1 MPRKSK
7 CVPSSSSSSSTTTCS
22 LCSVTGLSSD
32 SSTNSSVSCSISLS
46 GSSSSSSSDSCS
58 SSSSSSCPSSSS
70 SSSSCSS
77 SSSSSCSTSSSSSCP
92 SSTCSS
98 SCPSSSSSSSCGSTS
113 SSSCGSTSTSS
124 SSLTYSSNSSSSNT
138 TVSSSCSSSNSS
150 SNSSSSGCG
159 PCGKSNSESSK
170 TLHCVKKNE
179 EECKNLVK
187 NYNKCR
193 DTLKANSDLIVL
205 LEFIKNKLLA
215 VKPNIDCR
223 QVQNYSVEANI
234 KWLESFVDTVF
245 CVLRKNEAYK
255 VIRVKDC
262 KVKNNC
268 DEVISDRLYVIKAK
282 YSNKGKSET
291 RTLPL
296 NLYWTRLTYN
306 DAKSFKGILDYAVS
320 EINSQITSLKAQNT
334 RPFLQ

>member
-7 CVPSSSSSSSTTTCS
+7 CSPSSSSSSSTTTCS

-32 SSTNSSVSCSISLS
+32 SSSKSKDTVSCSTSTS
-46 GSSSSSSSDSCS
+46 NSSSSSSSNNCCS

-70 SSSSCSS
+70 SSSCSS
-77 SSSSSCSTSSSSSCP
+77 STSSSSCP
-92 SSTCSS
+92 SSTSSS
-98 SCPSSSSSSSCGSTS
+98 SCPSTTSSSSCPSTS
-113 SSSCGSTSTSS
+113 SSSCGTS
-124 SSLTYSSNSSSSNT
+124 SSLTYSSNSSSSAT
-138 TVSSSCSSSNSS
+138 TASCSSS
-150 SNSSSSGCG
+150 SSSSGCG
-159 PCGKSNSESSK
+159 PCGKSNDSGSE

-193 DTLKANSDLIVL
+193 ETLKANSDLIVL
-205 LEFIKNKLLA
+205 LEFVKNKLIA

-223 QVQNYSVEANI
+223 QVQNYTIECNI

-262 KVKNNC
+262 KVKNGC
-268 DEVISDRLYVIKAK
+268 DEVVSDRLYVVKAK
-282 YSNKGKSET
+282 YSNKGKTET

-296 NLYWTRLTYN
+296 NFYWTRLTFN
-306 DAKSFKGILDYAVS
+306 DAKSFKGILDYTVA
-320 EINSQITSLKAQNT
+320 EIDAEITALKAQNT

>member
-7 CVPSSSSSSSTTTCS
+7 CLPSSNSSTTTTCS

-32 SSTNSSVSCSISLS
+32 SSSKSKDTVSCSVSLS
-46 GSSSSSSSDSCS
+46 NSSSSSSSS
-58 SSSSSSCPSSSS
+58 SNNCCSSS

-77 SSSSSCSTSSSSSCP
+77 SSSSSSCPSSTSSSSCP
-92 SSTCSS
+92 SSSTSS
-98 SCPSSSSSSSCGSTS
+98 SCPSSTTSSSCPSTS
-113 SSSCGSTSTSS
+113 SSSCGTS
-124 SSLTYSSNSSSSNT
+124 SSLTYSSNSSSSAT
-138 TVSSSCSSSNSS
+138 TMSSSSS
-150 SNSSSSGCG
+150 SSSSGCG
-159 PCGKSNSESSK
+159 PCGKSDNTSSE
-170 TLHCVKKNE
+170 TLHCVKRNE
-179 EECKNLVK
+179 QECKNLVK

-205 LEFIKNKLLA
+205 LEFVKNKLVA

-223 QVQNYSVEANI
+223 QVQNYTVECNI

-268 DEVISDRLYVIKAK
+268 DEIISDRLYVIKAR
-282 YSNKGKSET
+282 YSNKGNSET

-296 NLYWTRLTYN
+296 NFFWTRLTFN
-306 DAKSFKGILDYAVS
+306 DAKSFKGILDYTVT
-320 EINSQITSLKAQNT
+320 EIDAQITALKAQNT

>member
-1 MPRKSK
+1 MPKKSK
-7 CVPSSSSSSSTTTCS
+7 CATSSSNSTTCS
-22 LCSVTGLSSD
+22 LCSVTGLSSSNTSCY
-32 SSTNSSVSCSISLS
+32 SST
-46 GSSSSSSSDSCS
+46 CS

-70 SSSSCSS
+70 SSCYS
-77 SSSSSCSTSSSSSCP
+77 SSSSSCP
-92 SSTCSS
+92 ST
-98 SCPSSSSSSSCGSTS
+98 TS
-113 SSSCGSTSTSS
+113 SSSCDTTSS
-124 SSLTYSSNSSSSNT
+124 SSCETTCTSSVTYSSNTSCSTS
-138 TVSSSCSSSNSS
+138 TVSCSSSISS
-150 SNSSSSGCG
+150 SDCD
-159 PCGKSNSESSK
+159 PCGKSVDSGNSV
-170 TLHCVKKNE
+170 TLHCEKRNE

-193 DTLKANSDLIVL
+193 DVLKANSDLIVL
-205 LEFIKNKLLA
+205 LEFIKNKLQA

-223 QVQNYSVEANI
+223 NLQNYTVQCNI
-234 KWLESFVDTVF
+234 KWLESFIDTVF

-268 DEVISDRLYVIKAK
+268 DESICDRLYVIKAK

-296 NLYWTRLTYN
+296 NLYWSRLTFN
-306 DAKSFKGILDYAVS
+306 DSKSFKGILDYTIS
-320 EINSQITSLKAQNT
+320 EIDAEVTSLKAQNT